1 MLPVPT
7 TGAAPWQHAAGPSE
21 RSPPPSPSRGA
32 PLPCYLDAWRP
43 EATGADPGQAPAQ
56 FSASAHSRLMGGA
69 LGPTRR
75 WSPQPVAGNCLP
87 KLISQLPRC
96 LALTTADDAMTC
108 YAFPPPHGPT
118 TRPAADISSHPSN
131 TVTSQ
136 GSPPELPPSRTF
148 SDPPQT
154 LTSLRFM
161 VDPSSSPGICFLS
174 FHIDSCTFKVQE
186 SNAPLMH

>member
-1 MLPVPT
+1 MLPALRNGLLRPPPVVGLLCRVTWTLGGQKQLGQTQDRLPPSSQPLLIL
-7 TGAAPWQHAAGPSE
+7 GSWAAPWDPPAAGVH
-21 RSPPPSPSRGA
+21 SP
-32 PLPCYLDAWRP
+32 W
-43 EATGADPGQAPAQ
+43 
-56 FSASAHSRLMGGA
+56 
-69 LGPTRR
+69 LGTAFPN
-75 WSPQPVAGNCLP
+75 SSL
-87 KLISQLPRC
+87 SC
-96 LALTTADDAMTC
+96 LALTTADDGMTC
-108 YAFPPPHGPT
+108 YAFPPPHGPAA
-118 TRPAADISSHPSN
+118 RPAANISSHPPN